1 MVRSLRSRLFLSY
14 LAIILVCL
22 LVAGLALLTALRLR
36 QTQQRV
42 ALQRLNDLAQ
52 ITAVALRGRDIEP
65 QRVTGLL
72 NRLAEARKVRVLLLD
87 AQGSVLF
94 DSQGTDEGQSFLES
108 ARLTHDAE
116 GVLQGT
122 FRDDKGQTWLFVARS
137 TSDAPRSSV
146 LAFATLQPRGAVLV
160 WARDNLLVPL
170 LWAGLVSLV
179 LSTLLALLL
188 NRSVARPLRRVADA
202 AEAISHGEV
211 TTRATVAGPSEV
223 RALARSFNTMA
234 DQVEAAQ
241 RSQRDFVANVSHELK
256 TPLTSIQGFSQAILD
271 GTADEPAAVE
281 RAAGVIHEEAER
293 MGRMVDDLLVL
304 ARFDAGQVPVVRGA
318 VRIDR
323 VLRACVEKLTP
334 QAKRAGVTVEIDIS
348 GKHVVSGDADQL
360 GQVFTNMLDNALMH
374 TPAGGRV
381 TVATHA
387 VTEAL
392 AVNVTV
398 TDTGAGIPFE
408 ELPRIFERFYRADK
422 ARRRAGGAGLGL
434 AIAKEI
440 VAAHG
445 GTITAE
451 SVVGLGSRF
460 IVQLPLGEQGS
471 ADPVT

>member
-1 MVRSLRSRLFLSY
+1 MVRSLRSRLFFSY

-36 QTQQRV
+36 QTQQRI

-52 ITAVALRGRDIEP
+52 ITAIALRGRDIEP

-72 NRLAEARKVRVLLLD
+72 KRLAEARKVRVLLLD
-87 AQGSVLF
+87 AQGSVLL
-94 DSQGTDEGQSFLES
+94 DSQDAMEGQSFLES
-108 ARLTHDAE
+108 ARFKRDAE
-116 GVLQGT
+116 GALQGT
-122 FRDDKGQTWLFVARS
+122 FRDDKGQTWLFVARP
-137 TSDAPRSSV
+137 TSEAPRSSS

-170 LWAGLVSLV
+170 VWAGLVSLV
-179 LSTLLALLL
+179 FSTLLALLL
-188 NRSVARPLRRVADA
+188 NRSVAGPLRRVADA

-211 TTRATVAGPSEV
+211 TTRSPVAGPSEV
-223 RALARSFNTMA
+223 RALGRSFNRMA
-234 DQVEAAQ
+234 DQVEATQ

-271 GTADEPAAVE
+271 GTADEPAAVG
-281 RAAGVIHEEAER
+281 RAASVIREEAER
-293 MGRMVDDLLVL
+293 MRRMVNDLLVL
-304 ARFDAGQVPVVRGA
+304 ARFDAGQVKA
-318 VRIDR
+318 VREPVRVDR
-323 VLRACVEKLTP
+323 MLRACVEKLAP
-334 QAKRAGVTVEIDIS
+334 QAKRVGVTVEIDTS
-348 GKHVVSGDADQL
+348 GKHVVCGDADQL
-360 GQVFTNMLDNALMH
+360 GQVFTNVLDNALTH

-381 TVATHA
+381 TVAAHA
-387 VTEAL
+387 VAEAR

-398 TDTGAGIPFE
+398 TDTGAGIPPE

-451 SVVGLGSRF
+451 SLVGLGSRF
-460 IVQLPLGEQGS
+460 VVQLPLEEEDPAGS
-471 ADPVT
+471 LT